1 MSYKIWGYIYMFKVG
16 DYVACGNK
24 GVCRVSEIT
33 TLDISGVD
41 KNEEYYILKPVYNTA
56 STVYIPVALA
66 DESIRSILSA
76 GEAKAFLKDIP
87 DIKCLDIQSE
97 KMVEAEYK
105 GCIRS
110 NDIRKLVSLVKTI
123 YVRRRKRLEAGRKE
137 TAVDAKY
144 FRIAAEFLFGE
155 LAISLD
161 MPKNE
166 VEGFITKSGW
176 EK

>member
-1 MSYKIWGYIYMFKVG
+1 MFKVG

-24 GVCRVSEIT
+24 GVCRVSEVT

-41 KNEEYYILKPVYNTA
+41 RNEEYYILKPVYNTA

-76 GEAKAFLKDIP
+76 NEAKDFLKDIP
-87 DIKCLDIQSE
+87 QIACLDIQSE
-97 KMVEAEYK
+97 KTVEAEYK
-105 GCIRS
+105 VCIRS

-123 YVRRRKRLEAGRKE
+123 YVRRRKRQEAGRKE
-137 TAVDAKY
+137 TAVDTKY

-166 VEGFITKSGW
+166 VEGYISKSGW
-176 EK
+176 D